1 MKLVLPAALGAAVL
15 LAAPF
20 AVPAQAAD
28 SAPASVAASASADIP
43 PPPAGKGQVVF
54 FRRSSMF
61 GFPYWTNVREN
72 GAAYGKLTNGVYFVQ
87 VLDPGAHQF
96 DTSVLGKDSIKLQVD
111 PGETYYVEGKIAMQI
126 VGYTIVM
133 APSDEASFAKAK
145 RGMKL
150 VTPKPEA
157 EPAK

>member
-1 MKLVLPAALGAAVL
+1 MKNVLLGAALGAALIALPLVASAQD
-15 LAAPF
+15 AAP
-20 AVPAQAAD
+20 APA
-28 SAPASVAASASADIP
+28 SAPAASTDTVA

-54 FRRSSMF
+54 FRKGSMF

-72 GAAYGKLTNGVYFVQ
+72 GQSFGKLTNGVWFTAV
-87 VLDPGAHQF
+87 VDPGAHQF

-133 APSDEASFAKAK
+133 APSDEATFAKAK
-145 RGMKL
+145 KGLKMA
-150 VTPKPEA
+150 PPPAPEA
-157 EPAK
+157 DKK